1 MIIALPLLSEQYK
14 SPAKV
19 QNKPLKT
26 AYMDIKQ
33 ILNHK
38 ILGIRLED
46 PVIFCVKVLV
56 IIIIARLLIWLIN
69 HLFGQASRR
78 QRTVLDTT
86 SRHYLQRI
94 IKALIYIIAISSILI
109 LIPGMEKLGNSILT
123 SAGIMAAAIGL
134 ASQEALSNFI
144 GGLFIIIS
152 RPFRVGDHVQIDNT
166 VIGTVKEITL
176 RHTVIVNT
184 ENRTIFVPNS
194 KVNSTTIVNSTAR
207 ESATC
212 AFVEVSVSYNDD
224 LDRAIA
230 LIREEVM
237 AHPSLIDHR
246 TADEQEADVPQV
258 KVKVLSLDDSSIKLR
273 AWAWAESYAKAFDM
287 KCDLLKSIK
296 ERFDAEGI
304 EIPYP
309 YYNITQKQDEN

>member
-1 MIIALPLLSEQYK
+1 MDSGFIFFSYFCSVFCMIIALPLLSEQYK

-26 AYMDIKQ
+26 AYMYIKQ

-123 SAGIMAAAIGL
+123 SAGIIRVFGC
-134 ASQEALSNFI
+134 ALNSESKST
-144 GGLFIIIS
+144 IS
-152 RPFRVGDHVQIDNT
+152 PSV
-166 VIGTVKEITL
+166 TL
-176 RHTVIVNT
+176 
-184 ENRTIFVPNS
+184 
-194 KVNSTTIVNSTAR
+194 
-207 ESATC
+207 
-212 AFVEVSVSYNDD
+212 
-224 LDRAIA
+224 
-230 LIREEVM
+230 
-237 AHPSLIDHR
+237 
-246 TADEQEADVPQV
+246 
-258 KVKVLSLDDSSIKLR
+258 
-273 AWAWAESYAKAFDM
+273 
-287 KCDLLKSIK
+287 
-296 ERFDAEGI
+296 
-304 EIPYP
+304 
-309 YYNITQKQDEN
+309 